1 MILGKRKSKV
11 AISKMDRF
19 GEAMADGRLTAPSD
33 GKIYNLREAIM
44 QSKRLGRPLTDSEMK
59 EFEV

>member
-1 MILGKRKSKV
+1 MILAERKPKV

-19 GEAMADGRLTAPSD
+19 GEAMSDGRLTAPSD
-33 GKIYNLREAIM
+33 GKIYNLRAAIM

-59 EFEV
+59 QFEV